1 MAYRYRQDRRLLW
14 FYLLPLAHLGACLW
28 VALARSGFGIL
39 PAWMPIVTVDF
50 PVSILLFA
58 LVWRFGHPLL
68 WFGVLG
74 TLWWIFLVFIVLLYR
89 EANRKRH

>member
-1 MAYRYRQDRRLLW
+1 
-14 FYLLPLAHLGACLW
+14 
-28 VALARSGFGIL
+28 
-39 PAWMPIVTVDF
+39 MPIVTVDF